1 MTPSAINL
9 EPSTGRMPVQP
20 GGACSLAVVDSSPS
34 DTRAALAPS
43 AEARIARARRP
54 GTQSGD
60 PRGDPWLMPDHFG
73 RAIHEVIADL
83 AAVVDHPRRRQIVPA
98 VSQALERRSTASPAL
113 RRRLTAMATV
123 YVDRFAPPQLVHL
136 LGTEVEFTGVR
147 FDLVWTIGAHQ
158 WADEIKSAGDRL
170 TPRLAHQC
178 QRQLTAGAERW
189 GSAFLGVRVVW
200 LQTPGR
206 GLLIARDAAVPA

>member
-1 MTPSAINL
+1 
-9 EPSTGRMPVQP
+9 
-20 GGACSLAVVDSSPS
+20 
-34 DTRAALAPS
+34 
-43 AEARIARARRP
+43 
-54 GTQSGD
+54 
-60 PRGDPWLMPDHFG
+60 MPDHFG

-113 RRRLTAMATV
+113 RRRLTALATV
-123 YVDRFAPPQLVHL
+123 YVDRFAPPTLVRL
-136 LGTEVEFTGVR
+136 LGTEVEFNGVR

-206 GLLIARDAAVPA
+206 ELLIARDAAAPA